1 MRVLGISGSL
11 RAQSFNTS
19 ALRLAGSLMPAGME
33 LDVLDWRDVPPF
45 DADLLATGFPPAVK
59 AAREQLRAADGV
71 LIVTPEYNFS
81 IPGMLKN
88 LIDWVSR
95 GPDQPLARKPVAILS
110 AATGPLGG
118 GRVQYDL
125 RKVLLFVD
133 AFVLAKPEVFIGS
146 AQNKFDADG
155 RCIDAAT
162 ADFVRAQMQA
172 FGRWIEDVA
181 VLRGDTRLR

>member
-1 MRVLGISGSL
+1 MKILGISGSL

-19 ALRLAGSLMPAGME
+19 ALRLAGSLMPPGMD
-33 LDVLDWRDVPPF
+33 LDVLDWRHVPPF
-45 DADLLATGFPPAVK
+45 DADLLATGFPSAVQDV
-59 AAREQLRAADGV
+59 REQFRASDGV

-110 AATGPLGG
+110 VSTGPLGG
-118 GRVQYDL
+118 ARVQYDL
-125 RKVLLFVD
+125 RKVMLFVE

-146 AQNKFDADG
+146 AQQKFDAEG
-155 RCIDAAT
+155 HCTDAAT
-162 ADFVRAQMQA
+162 ADFVRTQMQA
-172 FGRWIEDVA
+172 FGRWVEDVA
-181 VLRGDTRLR
+181 VLRARR